1 MLSSNYDVED
11 DKIGDYE
18 VDDYD
23 VEDDEVGDDEDEDNE
38 VDDDEV
44 NLPTVVQVVGRQLF
58 YEPRP
63 ASQSQY
69 QFNSK
74 SYIRSSHI
82 EFEYFSLSTYITYH
96 LV

>member
-23 VEDDEVGDDEDEDNE
+23 VEDDEVGDDEDEDDE
-38 VDDDEV
+38 VD
-44 NLPTVVQVVGRQLF
+44 LPLVVQVVGRQLF

-74 SYIRSSHI
+74 SIIRSSHI
-82 EFEYFSLSTYITYH
+82 KSDSISFSTYITEGSR
-96 LV
+96 